1 MKGRINFELEADNIV
16 HAPVDTP
23 KHFIKPINN
32 RWVWGRCLMKQKGT
46 TGNLIR

>member
-23 KHFIKPINN
+23 KHFESLNPSTID
-32 RWVWGRCLMKQKGT
+32 GFGE
-46 TGNLIR
+46 GA